1 VNNGVRW
8 LFLLLMLVKSEFGFG
23 QQRQARDFDSI
34 IVAAQRAQAAGDYAL
49 SASEYAEAAS
59 IRPELPEL
67 WANLGLMQQET
78 GNIPSAIESFQKAN
92 HLNASLYVPNL
103 FLGIDFAHDGKPLQ
117 AIPYLIK
124 SEKTNKTDP
133 QAPLALGR
141 AYISARKYSAAVE
154 ELDRATALDPK
165 LGSAWLALG
174 IARLDQVEVDART
187 MSEEGKQSPFS
198 GTLYADSLFKQARFG
213 EAASLYKTLLNSQPQ
228 PPCILSKMG
237 FALLRD
243 HDQAS
248 AISAFAAE
256 RAAHPECGMALIGQA
271 RIAIETGDTGR
282 AVTLL
287 KELWARD
294 QGFFEANAALLLAGL
309 PNDQSAAVA
318 NGATAPD
325 GTPIPSDLRSAL
337 LSASDQSSEV
347 TADPN
352 TGGEPGR
359 SAVSTVPEAS
369 HTAEEF
375 YEKGQFRQC
384 EVRLGSNLALLS
396 ADKLQ
401 LLAACAF
408 QTGDDQV
415 TYNAATAL
423 ESSRPHALEALYWSI
438 QSDEHLAI
446 KSLTRFQQL
455 DPDSAANHVLVG
467 DIYNQLEKYDDAQS
481 EYLKA
486 LEIAPGDPAASLGL
500 ATAYLNGNNIA
511 GALEIAQSALVRSPD
526 DPELNL
532 VAAQALMGQHEYAD
546 AEPLLI
552 KSLNGKPQMLPR
564 IHVLIGKVYA
574 ETGRTE
580 DAIEQLKLGASSDE
594 DGTVQ
599 YLLARMYRKLG
610 DTQDANKAIEQM
622 KVIKEQREAR
632 GVKRVEDPDLSQ
644 LEPSTASA
652 STP

>member
-1 VNNGVRW
+1 
-8 LFLLLMLVKSEFGFG
+8 MLVKSEFGFG

-92 HLNASLYVPNL
+92 HLNSSLYVPNL

-124 SEKTNKTDP
+124 SEKTNKKDP

-271 RIAIETGDTGR
+271 RVAIETGDTGR
-282 AVTLL
+282 AVALL

-337 LSASDQSSEV
+337 LSASDQSSED

-352 TGGEPGR
+352 TGGDPGR
-359 SAVSTVPEAS
+359 SAMSAVPEAS

-423 ESSRPHALEALYWSI
+423 ESSRPHTLEALYWSI

-552 KSLNGKPQMLPR
+552 KSLHGKPQMLPR
-564 IHVLIGKVYA
+564 IHVLIGKVDA

>member
-1 VNNGVRW
+1 L
-8 LFLLLMLVKSEFGFG
+8 LFLPVMLVMLVKSEFGFG
-23 QQRQARDFDSI
+23 QQRQVRDFDSI
-34 IVAAQRAQAAGDYAL
+34 IVAAQRAQAAGDYAS
-49 SASEYAEAAS
+49 SARDYAEAAS

-103 FLGIDFAHDGKPLQ
+103 FLGIDFAHDGKPLE

-154 ELDRATALDPK
+154 ELDRATTLDPK

-213 EAASLYKTLLNSQPQ
+213 EAASLYKSLLNSQPQ

-243 HDQAS
+243 HDQPGAV
-248 AISAFAAE
+248 SAFAAE
-256 RAAHPECGMALIGQA
+256 RAAHPECGMAFIGQA
-271 RIAIETGDTGR
+271 RIAIETGDTGH
-282 AVTLL
+282 AVVLL

-309 PNDQSAAVA
+309 PNDQSEAVA
-318 NGATAPD
+318 HGASAPD
-325 GTPIPSDLRSAL
+325 GTPIPSDLRNAL
-337 LSASDQSSEV
+337 LSASDQSSED
-347 TADPN
+347 TADRN

-359 SAVSTVPEAS
+359 SATVTVPEAS
-369 HTAEEF
+369 RTAEEF
-375 YEKGQFRQC
+375 YEKGKFRQC
-384 EVRLGSNLALLS
+384 EVRLRSNLASLS
-396 ADKLQ
+396 ANKVR

-408 QTGDDQV
+408 LTGDDQV
-415 TYNAATAL
+415 AYNAATAL

-486 LEIAPGDPAASLGL
+486 LAIAPGDPAASLGL

-511 GALEIAQSALVRSPD
+511 GALEIARSALVRAPD

-532 VAAQALMGQHEYAD
+532 VAAQALMSQHEYAD

-552 KSLNGKPQMLPR
+552 KSLHGKPQMLPR

-580 DAIEQLKLGASSDE
+580 DAIEQLKLGISSDE

-610 DTQDANKAIEQM
+610 ETQDANKAIEQM
-622 KVIKEQREAR
+622 KVIKQQREAR

-644 LEPSTASA
+644 LEPSTNSN
-652 STP
+652 STQ

>member
-1 VNNGVRW
+1 
-8 LFLLLMLVKSEFGFG
+8 MLVKSEFGFG

-243 HDQAS
+243 HDQTS
-248 AISAFAAE
+248 AVSAFAAE

-271 RIAIETGDTGR
+271 RVAIETGDTGR
-282 AVTLL
+282 AVALL

-337 LSASDQSSEV
+337 LSASDQSSED
-347 TADPN
+347 TADLN
-352 TGGEPGR
+352 TGGESGR
-359 SAVSTVPEAS
+359 SETSTGTRTVPEAS

-408 QTGDDQV
+408 QAGDDQV

-532 VAAQALMGQHEYAD
+532 VAAQALMGQHQYAD

-552 KSLNGKPQMLPR
+552 KSLHGKPQMLPR

>member
-1 VNNGVRW
+1 
-8 LFLLLMLVKSEFGFG
+8 MLVKSEFGFG

-187 MSEEGKQSPFS
+187 MSEEGKQSPFA
-198 GTLYADSLFKQARFG
+198 GALYADSLFKQARFG

-248 AISAFAAE
+248 AVSAFAAE

-271 RIAIETGDTGR
+271 RVAIETGDTGR
-282 AVTLL
+282 AVALL

-337 LSASDQSSEV
+337 LSASDQSSED

-352 TGGEPGR
+352 AGGKPGR
-359 SAVSTVPEAS
+359 SAVSTVPEANR
-369 HTAEEF
+369 TAEEF

-396 ADKLQ
+396 ADKLR

-552 KSLNGKPQMLPR
+552 KSLRGKSQMLPR

>member
-1 VNNGVRW
+1 
-8 LFLLLMLVKSEFGFG
+8 LFLPVMLILLVKPEFGFG
-23 QQRQARDFDSI
+23 QQRQTRDFDSI
-34 IVAAQRAQAAGDYAL
+34 IVAAQKAQAAGDYAS
-49 SASEYAEAAS
+49 SARDYAEAAS
-59 IRPELPEL
+59 IRPESPEL

-103 FLGIDFAHDGKPLQ
+103 FLGIDFAHDGNPLK
-117 AIPYLIK
+117 AIPYLVK

-141 AYISARKYSAAVE
+141 AYISARRYSAAVE

-174 IARLDQVEVDART
+174 IARLDQVEVDARA
-187 MSEEGKQSPFS
+187 MSEEGKQSPFA

-248 AISAFAAE
+248 AGSAFAAE
-256 RAAHPECGMALIGQA
+256 RVAHPECGMALLGQA
-271 RIAIETGDTGR
+271 RLAIETGDTGR
-282 AVTLL
+282 AVALL

-318 NGATAPD
+318 VSSSTPD
-325 GTPIPSDLRSAL
+325 GTPIPLDLRNAL
-337 LSASDQSSEV
+337 LSASDQSGED
-347 TADPN
+347 TADPH
-352 TGGEPGR
+352 TGGKPGR
-359 SAVSTVPEAS
+359 SATRTAPEAS
-369 HTAEEF
+369 RTAEEF

-396 ADKLQ
+396 ADKLR

-408 QTGDDQV
+408 LTGDDQG
-415 TYNAATAL
+415 TYDAATAL
-423 ESSRPHALEALYWSI
+423 ESSRQHALEALYWSI

-446 KSLTRFQQL
+446 KSLARFQQL
-455 DPDSAANHVLVG
+455 EPDSAANHVLVG

-486 LEIAPGDPAASLGL
+486 LEISPGDPAASLGL
-500 ATAYLNGNNIA
+500 ATAYLNGNNVA
-511 GALEIAQSALVRSPD
+511 GALEIARSALVRSPE
-526 DPELNL
+526 DPDVNL
-532 VAAQALMGQHEYAD
+532 VAAQALMSQHEYAE

-552 KSLNGKPQMLPR
+552 KSLHGKPQILPR

-580 DAIEQLKLGASSDE
+580 DAIVQLKLGASSDE

-622 KVIKEQREAR
+622 KVIKQQREAR

-644 LEPSTASA
+644 LEPSTAAA

>member
-1 VNNGVRW
+1 
-8 LFLLLMLVKSEFGFG
+8 LLILPVMLVMLVKSEFGFG
-23 QQRQARDFDSI
+23 QQRQVRDFDSI
-34 IVAAQRAQAAGDYAL
+34 IVAAQRAQAAGDYAS
-49 SASEYAEAAS
+49 SARDYAEAAS

-103 FLGIDFAHDGKPLQ
+103 FLGIDFAHDGKPLE

-154 ELDRATALDPK
+154 ELDRATTLDPK

-213 EAASLYKTLLNSQPQ
+213 EAASLYKSLLNSQPQ

-243 HDQAS
+243 HDQPGAV
-248 AISAFAAE
+248 SAFAAE
-256 RAAHPECGMALIGQA
+256 RAAHPECGMAFIGQA
-271 RIAIETGDTGR
+271 RIAIETGDTGH
-282 AVTLL
+282 AVVLL

-309 PNDQSAAVA
+309 PNDQSEAVA
-318 NGATAPD
+318 HGASAPD
-325 GTPIPSDLRSAL
+325 GTPIPSDLRNAL
-337 LSASDQSSEV
+337 LSASDQSSED
-347 TADPN
+347 TADRN

-359 SAVSTVPEAS
+359 SATVTVPEAS
-369 HTAEEF
+369 RTAEEF
-375 YEKGQFRQC
+375 YEKGKFRQC
-384 EVRLGSNLALLS
+384 EVRLRSNLASLS
-396 ADKLQ
+396 ADKVR

-408 QTGDDQV
+408 LTGDDQV
-415 TYNAATAL
+415 AYNAATAL

-486 LEIAPGDPAASLGL
+486 LAIAPGDPAASLGL

-511 GALEIAQSALVRSPD
+511 GALEIARSALVRAPD

-532 VAAQALMGQHEYAD
+532 VAAQALMSQHEYAD

-552 KSLNGKPQMLPR
+552 KSLHGKPQMLPR

-580 DAIEQLKLGASSDE
+580 DAIEQLKLGISSDE

-610 DTQDANKAIEQM
+610 ETQDANKAIEQM
-622 KVIKEQREAR
+622 KVIKQQREAR

-644 LEPSTASA
+644 LEPSTNSN
-652 STP
+652 STQ

>member
-1 VNNGVRW
+1 VNNGVR
-8 LFLLLMLVKSEFGFG
+8 LLLLFMLVKPELGFG
-23 QQRQARDFDSI
+23 QQRQSNDFDSI
-34 IVAAQRAQAAGDYAL
+34 IVEAQRAQAAGDYAS
-49 SASEYAEAAS
+49 SASDYAEAAK

-103 FLGIDFAHDGKPLQ
+103 FLGIDYAHDGKPLE
-117 AIPYLIK
+117 AVPYLIK
-124 SEKTNKTDP
+124 AEKTNKTDP

-141 AYISARKYSAAVE
+141 AYISARNYSAAVH

-187 MSEEGKQSPFS
+187 MSEEGKQSPFAEA
-198 GTLYADSLFKQARFG
+198 LYADSLFKQARFG
-213 EAASLYKTLLNSQPQ
+213 EAASLYKTLLDSQPQ

-237 FALLRD
+237 FALLWD
-243 HDQAS
+243 HDQPGA
-248 AISAFAAE
+248 ASAFAAE
-256 RAAHPECGMALIGQA
+256 QAAHPECGMALVGQA
-271 RIAIETGDTGR
+271 RIAIEAGDTGQ
-282 AVTLL
+282 AAALL

-294 QGFFEANAALLLAGL
+294 QGFFEANAAVLLAGL
-309 PNDQSAAVA
+309 PSDQAAAVA
-318 NGATAPD
+318 GSSSVPD
-325 GTPIPSDLRSAL
+325 GAPIPSDLRNAL
-337 LSASDQSSEV
+337 LSASDQNSED
-347 TADPN
+347 TEDPH
-352 TGGEPGR
+352 TGGEVGG
-359 SAVSTVPEAS
+359 AVTKPVSEAS
-369 HTAEEF
+369 RTAEEF

-384 EVRLGSNLALLS
+384 EVRLGSNLASLS
-396 ADKLQ
+396 ADKLR

-408 QTGDDQV
+408 LTGDDQG

-438 QSDEHLAI
+438 QSDQRLAI
-446 KSLTRFQQL
+446 KSLARFQQL

-467 DIYNQLEKYDDAQS
+467 DIYNQLEKYDSAQS

-486 LEIAPGDPAASLGL
+486 LAIAPGDPAASLGL
-500 ATAYLNGNNIA
+500 ASAYLNGNNVA
-511 GALEIAQSALVRSPD
+511 GALEIARSALVRSPD
-526 DPELNL
+526 DPDLNL
-532 VAAQALMGQHEYAD
+532 VAAEALMSQREYAE
-546 AEPLLI
+546 AERLLI
-552 KSLNGKPQMLPR
+552 KSLHGKPQMLPR

-580 DAIEQLKLGASSDE
+580 DAIEQLKLGASRDE
-594 DGTVQ
+594 DGTAQ

-610 DTQDANKAIEQM
+610 DIQDANKAIERM
-622 KVIKEQREAR
+622 KVIKQQREAR

-644 LEPSTASA
+644 LEPSIAVA

>member
-1 VNNGVRW
+1 M
-8 LFLLLMLVKSEFGFG
+8 LILLVKPEFGFG
-23 QQRQARDFDSI
+23 QQRQTRDFDSI
-34 IVAAQRAQAAGDYAL
+34 IVAAQKAQAAGDYAS
-49 SASEYAEAAS
+49 SARDYAEAAS
-59 IRPELPEL
+59 IRPESPEL
-67 WANLGLMQQET
+67 WANLGLRQQET

-103 FLGIDFAHDGKPLQ
+103 FLGIDFAQDGKPLK

-141 AYISARKYSAAVE
+141 AYISARRYSAAVE

-174 IARLDQVEVDART
+174 IARLDQVEVDARA
-187 MSEEGKQSPFS
+187 MSEEGKQSPFA

-248 AISAFAAE
+248 AGSAFAAE
-256 RAAHPECGMALIGQA
+256 RVAHPECGMALLGQA
-271 RIAIETGDTGR
+271 RLAIETGDTGR
-282 AVTLL
+282 AVALL

-318 NGATAPD
+318 VSSSTPD
-325 GTPIPSDLRSAL
+325 GPPIPLDLRNAL
-337 LSASDQSSEV
+337 LSASDQSGED
-347 TADPN
+347 TADPH
-352 TGGEPGR
+352 TGGQPGR
-359 SAVSTVPEAS
+359 SATRTAPQAS
-369 HTAEEF
+369 RTAEGF
-375 YEKGQFRQC
+375 CEKGQFRQC

-396 ADKLQ
+396 ADKLR

-408 QTGDDQV
+408 LTGDDQG
-415 TYNAATAL
+415 TYDAATAL
-423 ESSRPHALEALYWSI
+423 ESSRQHALEALYWSI
-438 QSDEHLAI
+438 QSDQHLAI
-446 KSLTRFQQL
+446 KSLARFQQL
-455 DPDSAANHVLVG
+455 EPDSAANHVLVG

-486 LEIAPGDPAASLGL
+486 LEISPGDPAASLGL
-500 ATAYLNGNNIA
+500 ATAYLNGNNVA
-511 GALEIAQSALVRSPD
+511 GALEIARSALVRSPE
-526 DPELNL
+526 DPDVNL
-532 VAAQALMGQHEYAD
+532 VAAQALMSQHEYAE

-552 KSLNGKPQMLPR
+552 KSLHGKPQILPR

-580 DAIEQLKLGASSDE
+580 DAILQLKLGASSDE

-622 KVIKEQREAR
+622 KVIKQQREAR

-644 LEPSTASA
+644 LEPSTAAA

>member
-1 VNNGVRW
+1 
-8 LFLLLMLVKSEFGFG
+8 LFLLIMLAKPEFGFG
-23 QQRQARDFDSI
+23 QQQQSKDFDSI
-34 IVAAQRAQAAGDYAL
+34 IVAAQKAQAAGDYAL
-49 SASEYAEAAS
+49 SARDYAEAAN

-103 FLGIDFAHDGKPLQ
+103 FLGIDFAHDGKPLK
-117 AIPYLIK
+117 AIPYLIQ

-154 ELDRATALDPK
+154 ELDRATTLDPK

-213 EAASLYKTLLNSQPQ
+213 EAASLYKSLLNSQPQ

-243 HDQAS
+243 HDQPDAV
-248 AISAFAAE
+248 SAFAAE
-256 RAAHPECGMALIGQA
+256 RAAHPECGMAFIGQA
-271 RIAIETGDTGR
+271 RIAIETGDTGH
-282 AVTLL
+282 AVALL

-309 PNDQSAAVA
+309 PNDQSEAVA
-318 NGATAPD
+318 HGASAPD
-325 GTPIPSDLRSAL
+325 GTPIPLDLRNAL
-337 LSASDQSSEV
+337 LSASDQSSED
-347 TADPN
+347 TADRN

-359 SAVSTVPEAS
+359 SATVTVPEAS
-369 HTAEEF
+369 RTAEEF
-375 YEKGQFRQC
+375 YEKGKFRQC
-384 EVRLGSNLALLS
+384 EVRLRSNLASLS
-396 ADKLQ
+396 ADKVR

-408 QTGDDQV
+408 LTGDDQV
-415 TYNAATAL
+415 AYNAATAL

-486 LEIAPGDPAASLGL
+486 LAIAPEDPAASLGL

-511 GALEIAQSALVRSPD
+511 GALEIARSALERAPD

-532 VAAQALMGQHEYAD
+532 VAAQALMSQHEYVD

-552 KSLNGKPQMLPR
+552 KSLHGKPQMLPR

-580 DAIEQLKLGASSDE
+580 DAIEQLKLGISSDE

-610 DTQDANKAIEQM
+610 ETQDANKAIEQM
-622 KVIKEQREAR
+622 KVIKQQREAR

-644 LEPSTASA
+644 LEPSTNSN
-652 STP
+652 STQ

>member
-1 VNNGVRW
+1 MLV
-8 LFLLLMLVKSEFGFG
+8 MLVKSEFGFG
-23 QQRQARDFDSI
+23 QQRQVRDFDSI
-34 IVAAQRAQAAGDYAL
+34 IVAAQRAQAAGDYAS
-49 SASEYAEAAS
+49 SARDYAEAAS

-103 FLGIDFAHDGKPLQ
+103 FLGIDFAHDGKPLE

-154 ELDRATALDPK
+154 ELDRATTLDPK

-213 EAASLYKTLLNSQPQ
+213 EAASLYKSLLNSQPQ

-243 HDQAS
+243 HDQPDAV
-248 AISAFAAE
+248 SAFAAE
-256 RAAHPECGMALIGQA
+256 RAAHPECGMAFIGQA
-271 RIAIETGDTGR
+271 RIAIETGDTGH
-282 AVTLL
+282 AVVLL

-309 PNDQSAAVA
+309 PNDQSEAVA
-318 NGATAPD
+318 HGASAPD
-325 GTPIPSDLRSAL
+325 GTPIPSDLRNAL
-337 LSASDQSSEV
+337 LSASDQSSED
-347 TADPN
+347 TADRN

-359 SAVSTVPEAS
+359 SATVTVPEAS
-369 HTAEEF
+369 RTAEEF
-375 YEKGQFRQC
+375 YEKGKFRQC
-384 EVRLGSNLALLS
+384 EVRLRSNLASLS
-396 ADKLQ
+396 ANKVR

-408 QTGDDQV
+408 LTGDDQV
-415 TYNAATAL
+415 AYNAATAL

-486 LEIAPGDPAASLGL
+486 LAIAPGDPAASLGL

-511 GALEIAQSALVRSPD
+511 GALEIARSALVRAPD

-532 VAAQALMGQHEYAD
+532 VAAQALMSQHEYAD

-552 KSLNGKPQMLPR
+552 KSLHGKPQMLPR

-580 DAIEQLKLGASSDE
+580 DAIEQLKLGISSDE

-610 DTQDANKAIEQM
+610 ETQDANKAIEQM
-622 KVIKEQREAR
+622 KVIKQQREAR

-644 LEPSTASA
+644 LEPSTNSN
-652 STP
+652 STQ